1 MHANTYTY
9 TVYFVQKYIHTYLLT
24 SLLAYRQTDRHT
36 YIHTHTPRM
45 LHKYNIYGEGV
56 REGESFLKQP
66 FIHCHEAR
74 FSSESQEQR
83 RPYIEA

>member
-1 MHANTYTY
+1 MPTLILIQYILYRNT
-9 TVYFVQKYIHTYLLT
+9 YIHTYLLPYLHT
-24 SLLAYRQTDRHT
+24 DRQTDIHT
-36 YIHTHTPRM
+36 YTHTPRM